1 MEGAAAGSKVVGSVV
16 GCHLEEEASSAAE
29 ATADLLAMGS
39 RLGSTGGVAVVVSAL
54 ADLAELPPAAN
65 EPAG

>member
-1 MEGAAAGSKVVGSVV
+1 M
-16 GCHLEEEASSAAE
+16 EEASPAAD

-39 RLGSTGGVAVVVSAL
+39 RLGSTGGVAVVVNAL

-65 EPAG
+65 VPAG